1 MSLGI
6 APSKLPNPRAADN
19 ASVPASN
26 TWFVTLKGQQQGPF
40 SSEQVRDLVGR
51 GQILEDTL
59 VRRGDRPS
67 AVPAGQIRGLLVPG
81 TSSVPRP
88 DPPIASPTAVTR
100 RQRGARANQSG
111 TSRVMREDSG
121 TADEQTEEEI
131 PDERATPGRATPGR
145 ATAAQRFQSIAID
158 LLVIGGLALALVVYA
173 WVLPERSVAALSAEI
188 DVARA
193 TQSARQVA
201 ERGEPR
207 PRLADWPTLAIEVQ
221 KRIVAKQALI
231 EVEKASLAK
240 PAASMTPSRDQLLQE
255 TLVKN
260 LENELVFL
268 QKYYEFEDSRAEQDR
283 AAVAAAATIVGPLQG
298 ILVGLA
304 LAVIAFAAPIC
315 VHVSGGTPGHW
326 LMGLRVVGPTRR
338 PVGFRTS
345 LLRHAGSL
353 VPWSH
358 AALLSGP
365 AARALHDDWS
375 RTEVVSRAAVVV
387 SRVAVAQG
395 RASAIQGEQSKG
407 PTSSTTRLARRSH

>member
-1 MSLGI
+1 MSAGI

-19 ASVPASN
+19 ASVPASH

-40 SSEQVRDLVGR
+40 SPEQLRDLVGR

-59 VRRGDRPS
+59 VRRDDRPS

-81 TSSVPRP
+81 TSSVPLPAQPLAAR
-88 DPPIASPTAVTR
+88 TVVKG
-100 RQRGARANQSG
+100 RQRGARPNQSG

-121 TADEQTEEEI
+121 AGDEQSEEAALADRAI
-131 PDERATPGRATPGR
+131 PGCAIPGR
-145 ATAAQRFQSIAID
+145 ATASQRFQSIVID
-158 LLVIGGLALALVVYA
+158 LLVIGGLAVALVVYA

-188 DVARA
+188 DAARA

-221 KRIVAKQALI
+221 KRILAKQALI
-231 EVEKASLAK
+231 DVEKASLAK

-268 QKYYEFEDSRAEQDR
+268 KKYFEFEDGRAVQDR
-283 AAVAAAATIVGPLQG
+283 AAVAAAATTVGPLQG

-304 LAVIAFAAPIC
+304 LALIAFAAPIC

-353 VPWSH
+353 VPWAH
-358 AALLSGP
+358 AALLSSP
-365 AARALHDDWS
+365 AARARHDDWS
-375 RTEVVSRAAVVV
+375 RTEVVSRLAVVV

-395 RASAIQGEQSKG
+395 RASAIQGEKSKG
-407 PTSSTTRLARRSH
+407 PTSSTTRLARR